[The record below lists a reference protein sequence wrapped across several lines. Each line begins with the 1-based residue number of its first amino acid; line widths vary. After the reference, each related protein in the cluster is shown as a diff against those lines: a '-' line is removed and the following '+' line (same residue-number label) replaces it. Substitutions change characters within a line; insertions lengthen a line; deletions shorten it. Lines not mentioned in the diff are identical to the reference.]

1 MARFID
7 ANVILRYMMKT
18 ALMLFGSTSLDFVDT
33 ILIAR
38 NRVLGEKV
46 FSFDSKLNKLLET

>member
-1 MARFID
+1 MARLID

-38 NRVLGEKV
+38 NRLLGEKV